1 MASSVV
7 FHNRVP
13 HVEQLSASDWGHH
26 DLVFQLDAIEML
38 KKLPDASVDLS
49 IFDPAYE
56 SLEKHRAKGTTT
68 RLKESAASSN
78 AWFQIFYDV
87 HYPEL
92 LTELYRVM
100 KPGSHVYIFCDETT
114 ADVLKPIARQQG
126 FWVWKSLIWIKTVK
140 RPNWLWGHIKHAL
153 HGLLGPRL
161 VEVSAKALK
170 QMVMGIDVVQIMSN
184 LTRTGM
190 GYHWRASCERI
201 LFLEK
206 RTTRQ
211 TWPRLDPT
219 GKGRKLNDLGAKDV
233 LYDAPVLGKNA
244 YPTEKP
250 VGLIMQLIANSSEE
264 GEVVLDMFAG
274 SGATGEAASK
284 LYRRFILSDISDAS
298 MTVMA
303 HRFCDD
309 TQKGRA

>member
-1 MASSVV
+1 MPL
-7 FHNRVP
+7 FYDHDLVP
-13 HVEQLSASDWGHH
+13 HMDPLKPSDWGHH
-26 DLVFQLDAIEML
+26 DLVFQLDAVEML
-38 KKLPDASVDLS
+38 RKLPDNSVDLS
-49 IFDPAYE
+49 VFDPAYE

-78 AWFQIFYDV
+78 AWFQIFRDAR
-87 HYPEL
+87 YPEL

-114 ADVLKPIARQQG
+114 ADVLKPIAREQG
-126 FWVWKSLIWIKTVK
+126 FWVWKSLIWVKTVK
-140 RPNWLWGHIKHAL
+140 GPNWLWGHIKHAL
-153 HGLLGPRL
+153 HALIGPVLREL
-161 VEVSAKALK
+161 SIKALK
-170 QMVMGIDVVQIMSN
+170 EVVMGIDVYQIMTN

-219 GKGRKLNDLGAKDV
+219 GRGRKLNDLGAKDV
-233 LYDAPVLGKNA
+233 LYDAPVLGKGA

-250 VGLIMQLIANSSEE
+250 VGLIMQLIANSSDE

-274 SGATGEAASK
+274 SGATGEAANK

-298 MTVMA
+298 IETM
-303 HRFCDD
+303 RE
-309 TQKGRA
+309 RL